1 MSAPHQPEADAPAL
15 EAFLR
20 GAALRRLQGV
30 ERRQA
35 LRELFAEG
43 AQARADDFDPE
54 TKPHRIMVM
63 WRIARTTA
71 ITKGLCAEDETLDAA
86 TDVDPSPWTKPFLPI
101 QAIAASSPLRRARQ
115 SRLLRLHSEG
125 KGLPLLPPRPL
136 FGYPDTVLGRRAQA
150 EAEAALERWCSAAA
164 IVAADLGIER
174 SREGLLGLQGLLD
187 PHQCARCDVRSGEV
201 LAFEEMVLIE
211 ALDILLDHGERA
223 TIKHYR
229 ETFGFSH
236 KEATA
241 LVRVVKTQALE
252 RSAASI
258 EEKRALMEMRLENYL
273 ARCKETMDMDGE
285 LKASKQLAMIQG
297 LTRTEPENMAAEFWQ
312 VVKQV
317 SQRQDMERL
326 DPTTLKLLDGQ
337 RAEEVEAVVIEP
349 TDNDDPDDAEALAEY
364 DRENRHG

>member
-1 MSAPHQPEADAPAL
+1 MSAPHQPEADAPQL

-35 LRELFAEG
+35 LRDLFAE
-43 AQARADDFDPE
+43 ARAVRADDFDPE

-86 TDVDPSPWTKPFLPI
+86 TDCDPNPWTEPFRPI
-101 QAIAASSPLRRARQ
+101 SAIAASSPLRRARQ
-115 SRLLRLHSEG
+115 SHLLRLHSEG
-125 KGLPLLPPRPL
+125 KGLPLLPPR
-136 FGYPDTVLGRRAQA
+136 GDAT
-150 EAEAALERWCSAAA
+150 ALERWCSAAS
-164 IVAADLGIER
+164 IVAADLGVER

-211 ALDILLDHGERA
+211 ALDLLLDHGERA

-229 ETFGFSH
+229 EKFSFSH

-317 SQRQDMERL
+317 AQRQDQERL
-326 DPTTLKLLDGQ
+326 DPATLKLLDGQ
-337 RAEEVEAVVIEP
+337 RVEEVEAIVIEP
-349 TDNDDPDDAEALAEY
+349 TEADPDDAEALAEY
-364 DRENRHG
+364 DRENQHG

>member
-35 LRELFAEG
+35 LRAVFAE
-43 AQARADDFDPE
+43 AESERAEAFDPE

-86 TDVDPSPWTKPFLPI
+86 TDCDPNPWTEPFRPI
-101 QAIAASSPLRRARQ
+101 SAIAASSPLRRARQ
-115 SRLLRLHSEG
+115 SHLLRLHSEG
-125 KGLPLLPPRPL
+125 EGLPLLPPRT
-136 FGYPDTVLGRRAQA
+136 DS
-150 EAEAALERWCSAAA
+150 AALERWCSAAA
-164 IVAADLGIER
+164 IVAADLGVER

-229 ETFGFSH
+229 EQFGFSH

-312 VVKQV
+312 VVKRV
-317 SQRQDMERL
+317 AERQDQERL
-326 DPTTLKLLDGQ
+326 DPVTLKLLDGQ
-337 RAEEVEAVVIEP
+337 RAEAVEAIVIEP
-349 TDNDDPDDAEALAEY
+349 TEADPDDAEALAEY
-364 DRENRHG
+364 DRENQHG